1 MALVIFGFVFKAT
14 STDAQDIAK
23 KLRSIKPIHTFLPGM
38 AAMLKQVTA
47 VLPYFVAIELM
58 PEHEVRS

>member
-1 MALVIFGFVFKAT
+1 VIFGFVFKAT

-38 AAMLKQVTA
+38 AVMLKTSYRGPT
-47 VLPYFVAIELM
+47 LLCR
-58 PEHEVRS
+58 H